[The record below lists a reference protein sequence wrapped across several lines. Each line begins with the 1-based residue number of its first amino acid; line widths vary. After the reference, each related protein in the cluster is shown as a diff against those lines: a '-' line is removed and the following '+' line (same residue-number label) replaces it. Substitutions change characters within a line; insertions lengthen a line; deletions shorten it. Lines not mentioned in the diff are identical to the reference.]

1 MPAKGE
7 TVPSELADGLA
18 AAIGSFINNYIVE
31 YIANAMAADVTMAK
45 GASRLVNVIS
55 LIPAASVLLPTLVI
69 EILS

>member
-18 AAIGSFINNYIVE
+18 AAIVSFISNYVVE
-31 YIANAMAADVTMAK
+31 CSANAMAADVTMAK

>member
-7 TVPSELADGLA
+7 TVPSELADGQA
-18 AAIGSFINNYIVE
+18 AAIGSFISNYIVE